1 MSRDITR
8 RRFVKIG
15 SAGTIVGIAGCT
27 TTGDSAS
34 TPTDTPGGSNGS
46 GGGSG
51 NGDGGSGDSTDTASQ
66 GPIPV
71 GSLFPLT
78 GFWSENGTAIRDAV
92 QFTVDEINAAGGP
105 LGRSINHIDS
115 DNEGA
120 DAQVA
125 TQKMSKMINQD
136 GIKGHIG
143 PTSGTLPAV
152 KETVEQ
158 NEIVAVSPTA
168 GTHILWRDG
177 PPWWWRTVP
186 DDLLETFAV
195 VKAAQ
200 DLGASSAAIIGV
212 ENQASKSI
220 NAQIEDIASEA
231 ELEITTTVL
240 LPTGQSQ
247 ASSTTQ
253 KALTTNP
260 DIVLLTCE
268 TGQVPSILETM
279 LQNDYDSSDALI
291 TSEAKSASTFD
302 QVSDSQIIE
311 GAWSIS
317 ASANTESDKYQNWAE
332 RYKSELQLDSIN
344 PFAPPAYDAT
354 NVLALGMHAAGSTVG
369 QEIADQMQSITNSP
383 GTKVTTFEEGRDALD
398 NGEEIN
404 YDGITGPIN
413 FDEYGNVSGSFAVF
427 QATESEWQVDH
438 IISPEQVRE
447 FRDNVTGN

>member
-1 MSRDITR
+1 MSRDVTR

-15 SAGTIVGIAGCT
+15 SAGTIVGLAGCT
-27 TTGDSAS
+27 TTTDSGN
-34 TPTDTPGGSNGS
+34 TPTDTPSGSNGD
-46 GGGSG
+46 GGDGGDGSSG
-51 NGDGGSGDSTDTASQ
+51 NGDDGEDQS
-66 GPIPV
+66 PIPV

-105 LGRSINHIDS
+105 LGREINHIDS

-125 TQKMSKMINQD
+125 TQQMSKMINQD

-152 KETVEQ
+152 KEIVED

-195 VKAAQ
+195 VKAIQ
-200 DLGASSAAIIGV
+200 DLGAGSAAIIGV
-212 ENQASKSI
+212 ENQASRSI
-220 NAQIEDIASEA
+220 NEQIEEIAGQA
-231 ELEITTTVL
+231 GLEITTTVL

-247 ASSTTQ
+247 ASSTTER
-253 KALTTNP
+253 ALSSNP
-260 DIVLLTCE
+260 DYVLLTCE

-279 LQNDYDSSDALI
+279 LQNGYDSSNALI

-332 RYKSELQLDSIN
+332 RYKSALDLESIN

-354 NVLALGMHAAGSTVG
+354 NVLALGMHAAGSTEG
-369 QEIADQMQSITNSP
+369 QEIADQMQAITNSP
-383 GTKVTTFEEGRDALD
+383 GQKVTTFEAGRDALD
-398 NGEEIN
+398 NGEEID

-427 QATESEWQVDH
+427 QATDSAWEVDH
-438 IISPEQVRE
+438 IISPQDVRE
-447 FRDNVTGN
+447 FQDSVNSE